1 MSRNIQGV
9 DLVSLGAE
17 SDLVSNFCKTDNRH
31 AYMFNCHSN
40 RSTHCVYAR
49 LNICNIYAVS
59 IYAYFVQL
67 SLSLAFEIT
76 M

>member
-31 AYMFNCHSN
+31 AYIFNNHSN

-49 LNICNIYAVS
+49 LNICSIYAVS
-59 IYAYFVQL
+59 IYAYFVQFSLL
-67 SLSLAFEIT
+67 SGTCIY
-76 M
+76 